1 MLTEEQKTLLHDIY
15 YNQGFKFGRDKI
27 WFKIKTEYPD
37 MTISRDAIGEWLK
50 LQEINQ
56 LLAQKPSQV
65 KEIKRTVLNEPFAV
79 VGIDLLD
86 MSTKAVT
93 VEGKTYRWL
102 LNGVDL
108 FSKRLYSVALST
120 KDQFDV
126 LQGFKYLLS
135 QMTQPPRS
143 IRCDNDS
150 SFTSDIFK
158 KFTDEKGIKVIYSSP
173 SKPQSNGAI
182 ERVNGVLKQLLAR
195 NMIYADDN
203 NWVSLLPQ
211 ALYNYNSSF
220 HRIIKMTPYDAE
232 NANKSKVKENIIESV
247 KPKNESLENFNRPV
261 FEIGDSVRIRLDEF
275 GLKKNIGSLNF
286 SRELYTIHKIVVPRL
301 STSGAIYYQVKDVKG
316 NVVSKNYYK
325 EQLLH
330 VKGVENPIKE
340 PVKYIIN
347 KIMGE
352 TVENGTR
359 YLLIKWKYYPA
370 KKDWTYEKYDQIK
383 NDTPKLVDQYERN
396 KKLN

>member
-1 MLTEEQKTLLHDIY
+1 MTLSEEQKQLLHDIY
-15 YNQGFKFGRDKI
+15 YNQKFMYGRDKI
-27 WFKIKTEYPD
+27 HFKVKTEYPD
-37 MTISRDAIGEWLK
+37 SGITRDAIGEWLK
-50 LQEINQ
+50 LQEVNQ

-65 KEIKRTVLNEPFAV
+65 KEIKRTILNEPFAV

-108 FSKRLYSVALST
+108 FSKRLYSVAIST
-120 KDQFDV
+120 KDQNDV
-126 LQGFKYLLS
+126 LQGFKHLLS

-182 ERVNGVLKQLLAR
+182 ERCQSTLKSLLAR

-203 NWVSLLPQ
+203 NWVALLPQ
-211 ALYNYNSSF
+211 LLHNYNGSF
-220 HRIIKMTPYDAE
+220 HRVIGMTPYDAE
-232 NANKSKVKENIIESV
+232 NANKKTVKENTIESV
-247 KPKNESLENFNRPV
+247 KPKNVSLENFNKPI
-261 FEIGDSVRIRLDEF
+261 FEIGNTVRIRLDEES
-275 GLKKNIGSLNF
+275 LKKNIGSLNF

-301 STSGAIYYQVKDVKG
+301 STSGSIYYQVKDANG
-316 NVVSKNYYK
+316 DVVPTNYYK
-325 EQLLH
+325 EQLL
-330 VKGVENPIKE
+330 KIDGIMNKIKE
-340 PVKYIIN
+340 PEKWIVSKIIDERI
-347 KIMGE
+347 K
-352 TVENGTR
+352 NGVR
-359 YLLIKWKYYPA
+359 ELLIQWKGFRKVSERTWEPFDSINGDVPKMVSAFLKA
-370 KKDWTYEKYDQIK
+370 K
-383 NDTPKLVDQYERN
+383 
-396 KKLN
+396 